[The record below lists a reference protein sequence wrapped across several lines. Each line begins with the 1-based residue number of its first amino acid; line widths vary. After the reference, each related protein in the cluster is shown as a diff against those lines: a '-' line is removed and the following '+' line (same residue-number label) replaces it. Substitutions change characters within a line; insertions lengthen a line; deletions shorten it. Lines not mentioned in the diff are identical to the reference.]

1 VSSSGHLVVLQG
13 LFGVEGPRLFFNVML
28 HVGTL
33 IAIVIVFWRDIVEIP
48 KGIRAALGKSRG
60 VDSFTLSLW
69 RSAQVRLAI
78 LIIVGSVPAALMGF
92 VFEEIFSGLFASP
105 LVAGFMLMVTGT
117 ILWFTRG
124 RSSESKGMD
133 EMGVIDTLIV
143 GLGQGFALIPGISRS
158 GITISFGLFRGM
170 EREWSGKFSFLLAI
184 PAILGALLMEFK
196 MPSELSSQELFS
208 TLAGTAVAVVVGYL
222 SLRTLMHLVKRGN
235 LAAFSYYCWGAG
247 AMTIFLFMR
256 WS

>member
-1 VSSSGHLVVLQG
+1 MRL
-13 LFGVEGPRLFFNVML
+13 GV
-28 HVGTL
+28 
-33 IAIVIVFWRDIVEIP
+33 
-48 KGIRAALGKSRG
+48 
-60 VDSFTLSLW
+60 
-69 RSAQVRLAI
+69 
-78 LIIVGSVPAALMGF
+78 LIIVGSIPAALMGF
-92 VFEEIFSGLFASP
+92 GLEEILSGLFASP

-133 EMGVIDTLIV
+133 DIGVIDTLIV

-196 MPSELSSQELFS
+196 MPSELSSQ
-208 TLAGTAVAVVVGYL
+208 VVFHFGGDSCGSSRGV
-222 SLRTLMHLVKRGN
+222 LVLEDIDAPGKEGKPGRLLVLLLGG
-235 LAAFSYYCWGAG
+235 WGAERISVCCG
-247 AMTIFLFMR
+247 PLVIMR
-256 WS
+256 ASEPF